1 MARKEKALELDQAY
15 NVTVTGRHLHVT
27 EPMKIYAIE
36 KISKLERFAPRIIDV
51 TVVMDIIRFQ
61 QRVDIVMKY
70 GHTIFKSYGES
81 TDMYVSIDQ
90 AVKRLEVQVIK
101 YQKKLHDHHPKD
113 AKARKAEEIE
123 VREKVYGPVTF
134 EEELEEANV
143 EALNE
148 EIEKA
153 VKKHE
158 THEKGFHQIV
168 KTEMQPLRTLTDYEA
183 IIKMD
188 FSNAPVLVYRGEED
202 RKLKVLYRRQ
212 DGNYGVI
219 EPE

>member
-1 MARKEKALELDQAY
+1 MMRKEKVMEQASAY
-15 NVTVTGRHLHVT
+15 NVTVTGRHVQVT
-27 EPMKIYAIE
+27 DAMKAYAVE

-51 TVVMDIIRFQ
+51 AVTMDIVRFQ

-81 TDMYVSIDQ
+81 TDMYVSVDQ

-101 YQKKLHDHHPKD
+101 YQKRLHNHHPKGS
-113 AKARKAEEIE
+113 KSPKMEEIE
-123 VREKVYGPVTF
+123 IPEKVYAPITF
-134 EEELEEANV
+134 EEEVDE
-143 EALNE
+143 LNE
-148 EIEKA
+148 EIEMNTNRRQ
-153 VKKHE
+153 VDE
-158 THEKGFHQIV
+158 RSMHQIV
-168 KTEMQPLRTLTDYEA
+168 KTEMQPLSVLTNYEA

-188 FSNAPVLVYRGEED
+188 FSNAPVLVYRSEAD
-202 RKLKVLYRRQ
+202 HKLKVIYRRH